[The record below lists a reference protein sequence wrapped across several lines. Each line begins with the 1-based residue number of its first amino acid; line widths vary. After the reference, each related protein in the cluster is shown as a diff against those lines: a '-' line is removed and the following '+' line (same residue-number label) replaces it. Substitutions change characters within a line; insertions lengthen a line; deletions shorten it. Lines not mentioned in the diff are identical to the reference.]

1 MADATEITSIL
12 DSVKKKVGLEP
23 EENTEFDSDLID
35 VINMALSVLTQLGVG
50 PGTGFAIHDNSAQWN
65 DFLGGDPRL
74 NLARTYV
81 FIKARLI
88 FDPPQ
93 ASYVVSALH
102 DQAKELEWRLNVFV
116 ECPESFPS
124 V

>member
-1 MADATEITSIL
+1 MMTEINSIL
-12 DSVKKKVGLEP
+12 DSVKKKLGLDP
-23 EENTEFDSDLID
+23 ETMNEFDSDIID
-35 VINMALSVLTQLGVG
+35 CINMALSTLTQLGIG
-50 PGTGFAIHDNSAQWN
+50 PDLGFSIHDNSAQWSE
-65 DFLGGDPRL
+65 FIGEDPRL

-81 FIKARLI
+81 FIKTRIL

-93 ASYVVSALH
+93 SSYVLTALE

-116 ECPESFPS
+116 ESPISFPK